1 MLKEAKLGDVTLN
14 LEHYSGRDRYSDGE
28 VETSLLNMV
37 REHKPEEFPEVIE
50 ERADWPAFYHFSHLR
65 TNIIEWLP
73 IGKGDRVLEVGSG
86 CGALTGMLAEK
97 AGQVDCVELSQKRS
111 EINGFR
117 NNTCGNIKIYVGNFE
132 EIEPDLPGGYDW
144 ILLIGVLEY
153 AGGFISGEN
162 PYADFLKL
170 LHPHLAPS
178 GRLVVAIENR
188 LGLKYLAGCRED
200 HLGDYFS
207 GIEGYPGEKGIK
219 TFSRGTLYGL
229 MNEAGF
235 SQCSFYYPY
244 PDYKLPTDI
253 YSDYY
258 LPQPENLLDNVRN
271 FDRERMVLFNEK
283 NASEA
288 LLKDGLYQE
297 FANSFLVVTGP
308 APEQVYIR
316 YSNDRAEDF
325 RIRTEILRDRKGS
338 YYVRKLPLTEKAIPH
353 IQGLLASCEALR
365 ERYQGSGLE
374 VLSCVPEGEGVLFPF
389 VDGGSLSAMFDRL
402 LFAGDMEGFSRLFAE
417 YVRRVGFQD
426 QYPVSDYDM
435 AFSNIIVKGNI
446 WYLIDYEWTYG
457 KTIPVSELAYRAL
470 RDYQLQDR
478 RRSKIPLDKLYA
490 ALGIAEKDSERLI
503 SEEAEFQKY
512 VTGGRLS
519 LVELWKKIGRNLV
532 VPKELGTGGDIAR
545 PDRIQIYEDKGD
557 GYSEEHSVFPEE
569 TYDSEG
575 NVVLKLQFG
584 ADTRAFRIDPANAS
598 CLIHVRTSFARD
610 LPFELALSPEG
621 KWLSVEMAVF
631 ESKDPFFE
639 IYVPEQ
645 KRGEF
650 EGGSVE
656 LLLTMSLLPAH
667 MAGILRASGKKEAA
681 ESPAREGQKKGLLG
695 LFGRRS

>member
-1 MLKEAKLGDVTLN
+1 MLKEAKLGDVVLN

-37 REHKPEEFPEVIE
+37 RNHKPEEFPELIE

-73 IGKGDRVLEVGSG
+73 IGKTDRVLEVGSG
-86 CGALTGMLAEK
+86 CGALTGLLAQK
-97 AGQVDCVELSQKRS
+97 AGRVDCVELSQKRS

-117 NNTCGNIKIYVGNFE
+117 HNTCGNIKIYVGNFE

-153 AGGFISGEN
+153 AGGFISGVD
-162 PYADFLKL
+162 PYAGFLKL
-170 LHPHLAPS
+170 LRPHLAPT
-178 GRLVVAIENR
+178 GRLAAAIENR

-207 GIEGYPGEKGIK
+207 GIEGYPNKKGIR
-219 TFSRGTLYGL
+219 TFSRGALCGL
-229 MNEAGF
+229 FNEAGF
-235 SQCSFYYPY
+235 TRYSFYYPY

-288 LLKDGLYQE
+288 LLQDGLYQE

-308 APEQVYIR
+308 MPAQVYIR
-316 YSNDRAEDF
+316 YSNDRAEEF
-325 RIRTEILRDRKGS
+325 RIRTEILRDQKGGC
-338 YYVRKLPLTEKAIPH
+338 YVRKLPLTEKAIPH
-353 IQGLLASCEALR
+353 IQGLLASCEALK
-365 ERYQGSGLE
+365 ERYQGSGIE
-374 VLSCVPEGEGVLFPF
+374 VLSCVPEGDGVLFPF
-389 VDGGSLSAMFDRL
+389 VDGDSLSALFDRL
-402 LFAGDMEGFSRLFAE
+402 LLAGDMEGFSRLFAE
-417 YVRRVGFQD
+417 YVRRVGYQE

-435 AFSNIIVKGNI
+435 AFSNIIVKGNT

-478 RRSKIPLDKLYA
+478 RRDGMPLKKLFD
-490 ALGIAEKDSERLI
+490 ALGISGKEGERLI
-503 SEEAEFQKY
+503 AEESDFQKY

-519 LVELWKKIGRNLV
+519 LVELWKKIGRNVV
-532 VPKELGTGGDIAR
+532 VPKELGAGGDIAR
-545 PDRIQIYEDKGD
+545 PDRIQIYEDKGE
-557 GYSEEHSVFPEE
+557 GYSEEHSFFPEE
-569 TYDSEG
+569 TYDSDG
-575 NVVLKLQFG
+575 NVVLKLSFG

-598 CLIHVRTSFARD
+598 CLVHIRTSYAGN
-610 LPFELALSPEG
+610 LPFEVALSPEG

-631 ESKDPFFE
+631 ESRDPFFE
-639 IYVPEQ
+639 IYVPDA
-645 KRGEF
+645 KRAEF
-650 EGGSVE
+650 EGGTIE
-656 LLLTMSLLPAH
+656 LQLTMSLLPAH
-667 MAGILRASGKKEAA
+667 MASILKTSGKETA
-681 ESPAREGQKKGLLG
+681 EPPARDGEKKGFLG